1 MTMLLIL
8 LNFIM
13 KTQNMEATATII
25 VIVSEKQ

>member
-1 MTMLLIL
+1 MTMLFIL

-13 KTQNMEATATII
+13 KTQNMEATVTII